1 MTAVAMGSV
10 GPLDVVLSRLDR
22 VQRSGR
28 GYRAL
33 CPACGGRSQKLSVTE
48 TDDGKVLMHCFAGCA
63 SADVLN
69 AAGLQLADLFP
80 ERLAPDTPE
89 GRRAAR
95 RALREASWGA
105 AVVTL
110 DVEATLV
117 LLAAEMLAVGMPLPP
132 EDLTH
137 LRTAVARIEDAR
149 TVLRGR

>member
-1 MTAVAMGSV
+1 MTAVATSSV
-10 GPLDVVLSRLDR
+10 GPLEVVLSRLDR

-48 TDDGKVLMHCFAGCA
+48 ADDGRVLMHCFAGCPA
-63 SADVLN
+63 AAVLG
-69 AAGLQLADLFP
+69 AMGLELPDLFP

-117 LLAAEMLAVGMPLPP
+117 LLAAEMLAAGMPLPP